1 MLVKDWMSKDVIT
14 IKVNDTLQQAIN
26 LMMDHQISTLPVVED
41 GKLVGIVTD
50 RDVKRASPSSATLL
64 DIQQALYHLSRL
76 EVGAIMTAHPITVQ
90 PDLTIEEV
98 AEIMLE
104 RRISGLPI
112 VGEQGDIQGII
123 TKSDIFKA
131 MLSLTG
137 LVKRGLMFGFLIEN
151 RPGSIR
157 DLADVAR
164 KYKARILSILSS
176 YDRAPEGYRF
186 AYIRLFDIDRFVL
199 EDLKQE
205 LQEKA
210 KMLYFIDRRE
220 NIREIYSD

>member
-1 MLVKDWMSKDVIT
+1 MLVKDWMSKEVIT
-14 IKVNDTLQQAIN
+14 VKVNDTLQQAIN

-76 EVGAIMTAHPITVQ
+76 EVGAIMTAHAITVR

-112 VGEQGDIQGII
+112 VDDKGEIKGII
-123 TKSDIFKA
+123 TKSDLFKA
-131 MLSLTG
+131 MLSLSG

-176 YDRAPEGYRF
+176 YDRAPEGYRY
-186 AYIRLFDIDRFVL
+186 AYIRLFDIDRLAL
-199 EDLKQE
+199 EDMKQE
-205 LQEKA
+205 LKEKA

-220 NIREIYSD
+220 NIREIYPE

>member
-1 MLVKDWMSKDVIT
+1 MLVKDWMSKEVIT
-14 IKVNDTLQQAIN
+14 VKVNDTLQQAIN

-76 EVGAIMTAHPITVQ
+76 EVGAIMTAHPITVR

-112 VGEQGDIQGII
+112 VDDKGEIKGII
-123 TKSDIFKA
+123 TKSDLFKA
-131 MLSLTG
+131 MLSLSG

-176 YDRAPEGYRF
+176 YDRAPEGYRY
-186 AYIRLFDIDRFVL
+186 AYIRLFDIDRLAL
-199 EDLKQE
+199 EDMKQE
-205 LQEKA
+205 LKEKA

-220 NIREIYSD
+220 NIREIYPE